1 MKELSQAEA
10 VRLFRTHET
19 VSSCFEQDDLAFSA
33 YQYQKG
39 ELLCSPH
46 HPLQKMLFVVK
57 GTVRIYALGKDGSLS
72 PVHLM
77 TAPGMLG
84 DLEFCCGRVY
94 SLYVEAQTPTTCLA
108 LDFEENR
115 ARLENDR
122 RFLHAL
128 LRSFTQKFELFTAIH
143 SESETVEEK
152 ILFYLSQMCPNQEF
166 KGVDTVA
173 FQLGCSRRQL
183 QRGAQRFVCTAKN
196 QKTRQGMVSV
206 RDKVLKPMIKTA

>member
-10 VRLFRTHET
+10 MRLFRTQEA
-19 VSSCFEQDDLAFSA
+19 VSSCFEQDDPAFSA

-84 DLEFCCGRVY
+84 DLEFCCGRAY

-152 ILFYLSQMCPNQEF
+152 VLFYLSQMCPNHEF
-166 KGVDTVA
+166 KGVETAA

-183 QRGAQRFVCTAKN
+183 QRVLQDLCAQRKIKKLGKGWYRLE
-196 QKTRQGMVSV
+196 QKS
-206 RDKVLKPMIKTA
+206 

>member
-183 QRGAQRFVCTAKN
+183 QR
-196 QKTRQGMVSV
+196 
-206 RDKVLKPMIKTA
+206 VLKDLCAQQKIKKLGKGWYRLETKS